1 MQEPVFLEWLEG
13 KLDEYKT
20 KVLLQP
26 DDTQLRTLQGR
37 GQEIMD
43 IVKVIKEAPT
53 MLRKA

>member
-1 MQEPVFLEWLEG
+1 MFLEWLEG